1 METEGKDSIIIISD
15 LYVEER
21 TIEGKPIRG
30 IDSKARGI
38 VNEVSIDK
46 LKDNM
51 NRFLSYLR
59 DLMESGEARL
69 GAFEISEI
77 EVTAQ
82 VTGDGRV
89 GLMGTGVE
97 VGVSGGIKFILTRA
111 KD

>member
-1 METEGKDSIIIISD
+1 MII
-15 LYVEER
+15 
-21 TIEGKPIRG
+21 
-30 IDSKARGI
+30 
-38 VNEVSIDK
+38 NEVSIDK

-51 NRFLSYLR
+51 NQFLSYLR
-59 DLMESGEARL
+59 GLMESGEARL

-82 VTGDGRV
+82 ITGDGRV

-97 VGVSGGIKFILTRA
+97 VGASGGIKFTLTKV